1 MPIFQL
7 GMPMCQTV
15 SLFQL
20 DVPTFQRACQFF
32 RNSSYEIL
40 REISILNYCIK
51 NSLLYLI
58 SYLYIS
64 CVYVSYIKIV
74 LYFISIL
81 HSILK
86 KSVCNFCF
94 FKLFCS
100 LVRNENIKRPGFY
113 TLKARMKSN
122 KDFL

>member
-15 SLFQL
+15 PLFQL
-20 DVPTFQRACQFF
+20 EVPTCQRACQFF

-40 REISILNYCIK
+40 TEISILNYCIK
-51 NSLLYLI
+51 NSMLYLI

-74 LYFISIL
+74 LNFISIL

-94 FKLFCS
+94 FKLLCS

-122 KDFL
+122 TDFL